1 MKTQNLYLEYEAS
14 QERDNTI
21 YSFGYKGKTIRLYK
35 EVDPDTHKDVWF
47 LDFDDFTEAT
57 NLNNM
62 VRIYLWKKIPMM
74 YKTLVLY
81 GAHGTDYDQREAVD
95 LKSWEYIFS
104 QSTEGL
110 PELDAIK
117 THMETLGIVP
127 DVEEP
132 VKEEP
137 VKEGA
142 TKMQDNFDKLF
153 DADALEE
160 LEKMHKALGIDQVMF
175 PSLLKQ
181 LKKLAASYEEC
192 VGMDSKEK
200 KEKKPERE
208 YQDSYAIP
216 FTKKELHA
224 LYLYI
229 VQGISPFLADP
240 KMMEHMSQATSKICA
255 QYTQARGVK

>member
-1 MKTQNLYLEYEAS
+1 
-14 QERDNTI
+14 
-21 YSFGYKGKTIRLYK
+21 
-35 EVDPDTHKDVWF
+35 
-47 LDFDDFTEAT
+47 
-57 NLNNM
+57 
-62 VRIYLWKKIPMM
+62 
-74 YKTLVLY
+74 
-81 GAHGTDYDQREAVD
+81 
-95 LKSWEYIFS
+95 
-104 QSTEGL
+104 
-110 PELDAIK
+110 
-117 THMETLGIVP
+117 METLGIVP
-127 DVEEP
+127 DVKEP

-192 VGMDSKEK
+192 VGMDSKE
-200 KEKKPERE
+200 EKKPERE

-240 KMMEHMSQATSKICA
+240 KMMEHMSQATSKICV